1 MVVFEGSPFG
11 TKVPPYGNL
20 LCVTF
25 GCFCIHEQMQ
35 STIAFASNNANYL
48 NGHCPVIYRASQK
61 RANRLLSLQN
71 GSRFVRAAV
80 ACSILEEI
88 SGHLKQLLF
97 VTVPSFFPLTP

>member
-1 MVVFEGSPFG
+1 MAVFEGSPFG
-11 TKVPPYGNL
+11 TRVPPYGNL

-25 GCFCIHEQMQ
+25 GCLYSRTDAKHDC
-35 STIAFASNNANYL
+35 FASNNANYL

-61 RANRLLSLQN
+61 RTNRLLSLQI